1 MVGAR
6 CTKIPWTAWWRQ
18 FTTRGWWASTRGS
31 CHAGWEWLLGPSLS
45 GFHSRKYGG
54 SVGPSLG
61 NNCHKAKPE
70 CNAIKCNSSKSIFT
84 IIRLNGIRKQTHIR
98 KQTFEYPHEML
109 TPLEKQTE
117 SKSYQLKNELS
128 QMKAVSMEKPWK
140 FCQTWTKYH
149 LLHAHADGKC
159 QFVIHVLTF
168 SLKEIHLLL
177 SERALVI
184 LAFKLLF
191 SDEIYKSNRFE
202 SYSSG
207 HHLSQI

>member
-1 MVGAR
+1 MAGMATAIPIFIDLCSKAPPGANFEFLACPTNILLPAPPLPYICLLSTSMVTISRISFSFFSPSMPMVGAR

-84 IIRLNGIRKQTHIR
+84 IIRLNGIWETNSH
-98 KQTFEYPHEML
+98 T
-109 TPLEKQTE
+109 
-117 SKSYQLKNELS
+117 
-128 QMKAVSMEKPWK
+128 
-140 FCQTWTKYH
+140 
-149 LLHAHADGKC
+149 
-159 QFVIHVLTF
+159 
-168 SLKEIHLLL
+168 
-177 SERALVI
+177 
-184 LAFKLLF
+184 
-191 SDEIYKSNRFE
+191 
-202 SYSSG
+202 
-207 HHLSQI
+207 

>member
-1 MVGAR
+1 
-6 CTKIPWTAWWRQ
+6 
-18 FTTRGWWASTRGS
+18 
-31 CHAGWEWLLGPSLS
+31 
-45 GFHSRKYGG
+45 
-54 SVGPSLG
+54 
-61 NNCHKAKPE
+61 
-70 CNAIKCNSSKSIFT
+70 
-84 IIRLNGIRKQTHIR
+84 
-98 KQTFEYPHEML
+98 
-109 TPLEKQTE
+109 
-117 SKSYQLKNELS
+117 
-128 QMKAVSMEKPWK
+128 MKAVSMEKPWK

-149 LLHAHADGKC
+149 LILHAHADGKC

-207 HHLSQI
+207 APFTSNLFELYIKLSLLFTL